1 MDAAMH
7 ACNEATASERGEF
20 LGLGVL
26 EEHYLGIW
34 GFNMCLRNCEKM
46 GLGLD
51 AFS

>member
-7 ACNEATASERGEF
+7 ACNEATAERGEF

-46 GLGLD
+46 GLD